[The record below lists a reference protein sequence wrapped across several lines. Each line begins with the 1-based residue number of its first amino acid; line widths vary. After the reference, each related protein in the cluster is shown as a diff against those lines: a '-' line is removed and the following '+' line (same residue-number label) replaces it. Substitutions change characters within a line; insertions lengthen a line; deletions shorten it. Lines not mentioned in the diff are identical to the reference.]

1 MLQSLGHS
9 GKGRARAKTVGLG
22 VAKLLAQGLIQK
34 KRPKLWYPTKYRG
47 LKGSACDCQVKI
59 VRCPAC
65 IFAAH
70 AELLFGWIGKPI

>member
-34 KRPKLWYPTKYRG
+34 SVPNCGIQPN
-47 LKGSACDCQVKI
+47 
-59 VRCPAC
+59 
-65 IFAAH
+65 
-70 AELLFGWIGKPI
+70 IGA